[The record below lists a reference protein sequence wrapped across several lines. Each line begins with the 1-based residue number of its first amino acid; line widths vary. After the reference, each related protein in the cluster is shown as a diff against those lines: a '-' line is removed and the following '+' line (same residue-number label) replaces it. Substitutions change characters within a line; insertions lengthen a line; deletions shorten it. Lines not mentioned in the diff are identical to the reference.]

1 MRPLRIPK
9 NMNDMSQIKI
19 FPNDRASW
27 MSWSQE
33 IEKFLQPYTKTSNFP
48 LDKLGPCGIS
58 PYGYNESMICIYLK
72 LNKIYGVE
80 NSPCNLTELDS
91 KSHESERMKNPCSEI
106 PLGLQE
112 VIKNTN
118 DPNQV
123 WIECHG
129 KTEKTGKNDT
139 AAMGEL
145 EYFPSSQ
152 GFHSRHYPYLN
163 QKGYVSP
170 LVAVQIRPR
179 KNIESTIQCRA
190 WAQNIVY
197 SQKYKLGYVE
207 FSVLL
212 VDDDHDD
219 NKDKN

>member
-1 MRPLRIPK
+1 M
-9 NMNDMSQIKI
+9 
-19 FPNDRASW
+19 
-27 MSWSQE
+27 E
-33 IEKFLQPYTKTSNFP
+33 
-48 LDKLGPCGIS
+48 
-58 PYGYNESMICIYLK
+58 
-72 LNKIYGVE
+72 
-80 NSPCNLTELDS
+80 
-91 KSHESERMKNPCSEI
+91 NPCYEMPPS
-106 PLGLQE
+106 LRK

-118 DPNQV
+118 DTNQV

-129 KTEKTGKNDT
+129 KTLNDT
-139 AAMGEL
+139 AAMGKW

-219 NKDKN
+219 DKDKN

>member
-1 MRPLRIPK
+1 MRPFRIPK

-19 FPNDRASW
+19 FPNNRASW

-33 IEKFLQPYTKTSNFP
+33 IDKFLQPYMKTSNFT

-80 NSPCNLTELDS
+80 NSPCNLSGLHSENHDS
-91 KSHESERMKNPCSEI
+91 RQAMENPCSEM
-106 PLGLQE
+106 PLSLQG

-129 KTEKTGKNDT
+129 KTSNDT
-139 AAMGEL
+139 DAIGKL

-170 LVAVQIRPR
+170 LVAVQFSPR
-179 KNIESTIQCRA
+179 KNIESKIQCRA

-219 NKDKN
+219 DKDKH

>member
-1 MRPLRIPK
+1 MRPFRIPK

-33 IEKFLQPYTKTSNFP
+33 IEKFLQPYTKTSNFT

-91 KSHESERMKNPCSEI
+91 KSHKSERMENPCSEM

-129 KTEKTGKNDT
+129 KTEKIGQNPVFRAISSPKSPKLSILEHFQILKNFVVFYVKLHEKVRFD
-139 AAMGEL
+139 
-145 EYFPSSQ
+145 P
-152 GFHSRHYPYLN
+152 HS
-163 QKGYVSP
+163 
-170 LVAVQIRPR
+170 
-179 KNIESTIQCRA
+179 
-190 WAQNIVY
+190 
-197 SQKYKLGYVE
+197 
-207 FSVLL
+207 
-212 VDDDHDD
+212 
-219 NKDKN
+219 